1 MVSLRVATP
10 SVKFIWLY
18 SISYMRMIPFC
29 SMGGT
34 IDQFTLID
42 VEDRLSAVT
51 TSGAAEGAVGGK
63 VTNSPT
69 NSTMKKYQLE
79 VFSW

>member
-1 MVSLRVATP
+1 
-10 SVKFIWLY
+10 
-18 SISYMRMIPFC
+18 
-29 SMGGT
+29 MGGT
-34 IDQFTLID
+34 IDQLTLID

-51 TSGAAEGAVGGK
+51 TSGAAEGAVEEK

-69 NSTMKKYQLE
+69 NSTIRKYQLE